1 MLKSEITTAANLAVL
16 DLDCIAEYV
25 KQRDVPYT
33 LDEVLLAMLNNTLK
47 ILNENVTE
55 YEE

>member
-33 LDEVLLAMLNNTLK
+33 LDEVLLVMLNNTLK

>member
-1 MLKSEITTAANLAVL
+1 MKSEITTAANLAVL
-16 DLDCIAEYV
+16 DLDCISEYV

>member
-1 MLKSEITTAANLAVL
+1 MLKSEITAAANLAVL
-16 DLDCIAEYV
+16 DLDCIAEYI
-25 KQRDVPYT
+25 RRYDIPYS
-33 LDEVLLAMLNNTLK
+33 LNEVLMAMLNNSLK